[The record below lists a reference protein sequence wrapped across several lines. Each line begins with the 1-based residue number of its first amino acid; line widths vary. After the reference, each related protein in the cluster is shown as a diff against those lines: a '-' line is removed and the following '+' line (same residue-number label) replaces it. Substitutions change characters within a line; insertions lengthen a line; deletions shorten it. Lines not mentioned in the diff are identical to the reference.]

1 MGKLKPGK
9 ICKSDSECDST
20 ELCSFNPNDMN
31 HYCVNNSKNDL
42 YSGCLKNK
50 NSINNYI
57 ESKSKDDY
65 LNMKKCIEF
74 ARRQKNPDGMPYN
87 YMLFKQKKNVFVDT
101 TNIIIYL
108 KCGNEILAAIPYNDY
123 FTIKCDDSQEN
134 CVLTAK
140 KSLYNFIQQNT
151 RNCQKKIYL
160 EVTYEC
166 ENEQLKNTKKI
177 PVYLEKY
184 DKIEIKLTCPIN
196 PNDERFQSK
205 CVAAYIDEDMIQSN
219 KVLNREQT
227 LYDCKNP
234 AYSVPYIVDDMSK
247 YKKVKNKYNHLEVS
261 KYDDKINSTVEN
273 LKKLKAQK
281 YMRLHKIQTGKD
293 IDYDTAYQTICKQ
306 KFNIDNNE
314 NENWT
319 LFKNYDAIK
328 YLLNEQN
335 PAVKLHG
342 MVYSINEAVTLAT
355 QKNESFFVWYNN
367 SYEEQ
372 DFASKLF
379 FVDIFSI
386 NNDLLNKSEW
396 AHGENVITGLFKFEE
411 FSAVDDAASAARR
424 LIQGVLSPSDDS
436 EKVTELQKSLI
447 ESEEYNNIL
456 TDQYKELIKNN
467 LNLTNYNMN
476 DSIITNLDNQITTLS
491 QAIKMGNYEIN
502 INDNIIYGL
511 QIMFVLI
518 FLIGIG
524 ILIYTSYKGSQV
536 KVN

>member
-9 ICKSDSECDST
+9 ICKSDLECNSN

-31 HYCVNNSKNDL
+31 HYCINNSKNDL
-42 YSGCLKNK
+42 YSGCLKDK
-50 NSINNYI
+50 NSINHYI

-108 KCGNEILAAIPYNDY
+108 KCGDEILAAIPYNDY

-134 CVLTAK
+134 CILTAK

-151 RNCQKKIYL
+151 RNCQRKIYL

-166 ENEQLKNTKKI
+166 ENEQLKTTKKI
-177 PVYLEKY
+177 PVYLDKY

-234 AYSVPYIVDDMSK
+234 AYSVPYIVDDMSN
-247 YKKVKNKYNHLEVS
+247 YKKVKNKYNHIEVS
-261 KYDDKINSTVEN
+261 KYDDEIDSTVQN

-281 YMRLHKIQTGKD
+281 YMRLHKIQTGKE

-306 KFNIDNNE
+306 RFDIDNNQ

-319 LFKNYDAIK
+319 LFKNYDAIR
-328 YLLNEQN
+328 YLLNEEN

-342 MVYSINEAVTLAT
+342 MVYSIDEAVTLAT

-396 AHGENVITGLFKFEE
+396 AQGENVITGLFKFEE
-411 FSAVDDAASAARR
+411 FGALVGAAAAVEAG
-424 LIQGVLSPSDDS
+424 LGVTHAPSDDPQ
-436 EKVTELQKSLI
+436 KILELQKLYI

-456 TDQYKELIKNN
+456 TDQYNQLVSNN

-476 DSIITNLDNQITTLS
+476 DSIITNLDNQITTLA
-491 QAIKMGNYEIN
+491 QAINMGNYEVTM
-502 INDNIIYGL
+502 NDNIIYAL
-511 QIMFVLI
+511 QVLLVFI
-518 FLIGIG
+518 FLIGVG
-524 ILIYTSYKGSQV
+524 ILVYTSYKKSQV
-536 KVN
+536 N

>member
-9 ICKSDSECDST
+9 ICKNDSECNSN

-42 YSGCLKNK
+42 YSGCLKDK
-50 NSINNYI
+50 NSINHYI

-108 KCGNEILAAIPYNDY
+108 KCGDEILAAIPYNDY

-134 CVLTAK
+134 CTLTAK

-151 RNCQKKIYL
+151 RNCQRKIYL

-177 PVYLEKY
+177 PVYLDKY

-196 PNDERFQSK
+196 QNDERFQSK

-234 AYSVPYIVDDMSK
+234 AYTVPYIVDDMSN
-247 YKKVKNKYNHLEVS
+247 YKKIKNKYNHIEVS
-261 KYDDKINSTVEN
+261 KYDDEIDSTVQN

-293 IDYDTAYQTICKQ
+293 IDYETAYQTICKQ
-306 KFNIDNNE
+306 RFDIDNNQ

-319 LFKNYDAIK
+319 LFKNYDAIR
-328 YLLNEQN
+328 YLLNEEN

-342 MVYSINEAVTLAT
+342 MVYSIDEAVRLAT

-367 SYEEQ
+367 SYEES

-396 AHGENVITGLFKFEE
+396 AQGENVITGLFKFEE
-411 FSAVDDAASAARR
+411 FGVLADIASAVETG
-424 LIQGVLSPSDDS
+424 LGLSSSSDDS
-436 EKVTELQKSLI
+436 QKVTELQKSLI

-456 TDQYKELIKNN
+456 TDQYNQLITNN

-476 DSIITNLDNQITTLS
+476 DSIMTNLDNQITTIS
-491 QAIKMGNYEIN
+491 QAINMGNYEVN
-502 INDNIIYGL
+502 INDNIIYVL
-511 QIMFVLI
+511 QILLVFI

-524 ILIYTSYKGSQV
+524 ILVYTSYKGSMV
-536 KVN
+536 KNN